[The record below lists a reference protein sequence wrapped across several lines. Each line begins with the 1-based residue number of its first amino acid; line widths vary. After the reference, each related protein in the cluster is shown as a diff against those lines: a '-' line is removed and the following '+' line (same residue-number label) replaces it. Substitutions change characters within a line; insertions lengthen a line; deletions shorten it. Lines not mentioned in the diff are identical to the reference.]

1 MKQRLVFM
9 ALILNLQMLYGQ
21 DAAALIKEGEQW
33 EVGQNEKN
41 AMEKFKQA
49 IALEPTNVYVLCK
62 ISELY
67 SRIGNRETS
76 KSDRDSYYNNAVS
89 YAKKALAI
97 APSNDEANVS
107 MAIAYGRIALTKS
120 GKDKVSLV
128 KEIKHYADVA
138 LVANKQNF
146 KAWHIL
152 GKWHY
157 EVSNLNLVEKTA
169 VKLFY
174 GGLPEASFKKSI
186 TCYEVAK
193 KLKPGFV
200 LNYLE
205 LAKAYY
211 KNNETEKAI
220 LQLHTLLALPNTTQ
234 DDARIKNE
242 ANQFL
247 KKWR

>member
-1 MKQRLVFM
+1 MK
-9 ALILNLQMLYGQ
+9 ILFSFIVTIASLHTLNGQ
-21 DAAALIKEGEQW
+21 DAGIFIKEGEQW
-33 EVGQNEKN
+33 EVQMNEKS
-41 AMEKFKQA
+41 AIERFKQA

-67 SRIGNRETS
+67 SRIGNREAS
-76 KSDRDSYYNNAVS
+76 KSTRDSYYTNAVA
-89 YAKKALAI
+89 YAKKALSI
-97 APSNDEANVS
+97 APANDEANVA

-120 GKDKVSLV
+120 GKEKVGLV

-157 EVSNLNLVEKTA
+157 EVSSLNMVERTA
-169 VKLFY
+169 VRIFY
-174 GGLPEASFKKSI
+174 GGLPDASFKKSI

-193 KLKPGFV
+193 KLKAGFI

-211 KNNETEKAI
+211 KNNETSKSLE
-220 LQLHTLLALPNTTQ
+220 QLRILLALPITTQ
-234 DDARIKNE
+234 DDNRIKTE
-242 ANQFL
+242 ASL
-247 KKWR
+247 LIKKWS

>member
-1 MKQRLVFM
+1 MK
-9 ALILNLQMLYGQ
+9 ILFSFIVTIASLHTLYGQ
-21 DAAALIKEGEQW
+21 DAGILIKEGEQW
-33 EVGQNEKN
+33 EVQMNEKS

-67 SRIGNRETS
+67 SRIGNREAS
-76 KSDRDSYYNNAVS
+76 KSTRDSYYTNAVA
-89 YAKKALAI
+89 YAKKA
-97 APSNDEANVS
+97 NVA

-120 GKDKVSLV
+120 GKEKVGLV

-157 EVSNLNLVEKTA
+157 EVSSLNMVERTA
-169 VKLFY
+169 VRLFY
-174 GGLPEASFKKSI
+174 GGLPDASFKKSI

-193 KLKPGFV
+193 KLKAGFI

-211 KNNETEKAI
+211 KNNETSKSLE
-220 LQLHTLLALPNTTQ
+220 QLRILLALPITTQ
-234 DDARIKNE
+234 DDNRIKTE
-242 ANQFL
+242 ASL
-247 KKWR
+247 LIKKWS